1 MWLRV
6 FELFALRPDAK
17 TVWRHPEVKKRLSW
31 YYEVM
36 VDAKPAKYR
45 ICKRIEVDA
54 DLSLS
59 DHDLWEAHEVAS
71 KEFERTWKGV
81 VLGKVSLDEL
91 GVPKVSFLDVKIEL
105 VKRML
110 RSCVFCERRCK
121 VDRERGERGF
131 CRLDAAARVSSFF
144 HHYGEEA
151 PLVPSGTIFFTSCS
165 FKCVFCQNWDISTDP
180 YNGIEVTP
188 KQLASIAIR
197 LRREGCRNINYVGGN
212 PDQSMHVIVESLKY
226 MDVNVPILWNSNAY
240 ASLEAMKIIK
250 DLVDIWLP
258 DFKYGN
264 NKCAERLSFAPNYFE
279 VVTRNLK
286 IMHDSGDMIVR
297 HLVLPNHV
305 ECCTEPVL
313 RWLAENCPRCLVNV
327 MEQYRPEHEVA
338 RRPHLYPDINRRPSA
353 SEMMK
358 AYDIANKLGIVYEPV
373 S

>member
-1 MWLRV
+1 MGFEV
-6 FELFALRPDAK
+6 FEAFLLRPDAVS
-17 TVWRHPEVKKRLSW
+17 VWRNPEVRKRLSW

-36 VDAKPAKYR
+36 TDAKPAKYR
-45 ICKRIEVDA
+45 ICKKVEVDV
-54 DLSLS
+54 DLSAS
-59 DHDLWEAHEVAS
+59 DEELWSAHREVARR
-71 KEFERTWKGV
+71 FEGLWR
-81 VLGKVSLDEL
+81 KVMSGEL
-91 GVPKVSFLDVKIEL
+91 RLEELETPEVSFLDLKVEI

-121 VDRERGERGF
+121 VNREGGEKGF
-131 CRLDAAARVSSFF
+131 CGLDATARVSSFF

-180 YNGIEVTP
+180 YNGVEVTP
-188 KQLASIAIR
+188 KQLAAIATR

-240 ASLEAMKIIK
+240 ASLEAMEILK
-250 DLVDIWLP
+250 DLIDIWLP

-264 NKCAERLSFAPNYFE
+264 DECAKRLSMVPKYFE
-279 VVTRNLK
+279 VVTRNLR
-286 IMHDSGDMIVR
+286 IMHGSGDMIVR

-305 ECCTEPVL
+305 KCCTKPVL
-313 RWLAENCPRCLVNV
+313 RWLAENCPRCLVNI

-338 RRPHLYPDINRRPSA
+338 RRPHLYPDISRRPTP
-353 SEMMK
+353 SEMMV
-358 AYDIANKLGIVYEPV
+358 AYSLAEELGIVYEPV